1 MRSLG
6 DSHAACKLRPKAN
19 PLLIACRVLP
29 FVGALHAA
37 HIAHATAAGP
47 GPVAYVLLVPAPSQG
62 LVEPAVRVCVRL
74 SSRGQVERYSIN
86 FFYLPQHQ
94 CHMLTWHCAPVPPA
108 S

>member
-1 MRSLG
+1 MEKEGGVRCARSG

-47 GPVAYVLLVPAPSQG
+47 RPVAYVLLVPAPNQG
-62 LVEPAVRVCVRL
+62 LVEPAVRVYVYRHVVR
-74 SSRGQVERYSIN
+74 
-86 FFYLPQHQ
+86 
-94 CHMLTWHCAPVPPA
+94 
-108 S
+108 